1 MSFKEYMKMLI
12 LLIPIFVLALIIGL
26 GISKLPFKWIL
37 FLIIY
42 LILFP
47 FILIKYFEWI
57 TNKFY

>member
-12 LLIPIFVLALIIGL
+12 LLISIFILALIIGL
-26 GISKLPFKWIL
+26 EISKLSFNWIL
-37 FLIIY
+37 FPIIY

-57 TNKFY
+57 IDKFD